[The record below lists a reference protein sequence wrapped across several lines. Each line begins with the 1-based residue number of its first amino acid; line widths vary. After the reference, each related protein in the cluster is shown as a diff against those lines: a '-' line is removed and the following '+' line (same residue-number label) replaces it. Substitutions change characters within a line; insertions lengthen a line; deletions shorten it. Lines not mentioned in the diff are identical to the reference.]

1 MSMSNDAIAIANI
14 CMDAIRVINQ
24 IALELENRDTAYA
37 TAIAQAG
44 NTIAE
49 RLNEVIVNATTP

>member
-1 MSMSNDAIAIANI
+1 MPMSDDAIAIANI

-24 IALELENRDTAYA
+24 IALEQDDYR
-37 TAIAQAG
+37 IAQAG

-49 RLNEVIVNATTP
+49 RLNEVIGNATTS

>member
-1 MSMSNDAIAIANI
+1 MISDDAIAIAEI
-14 CMDAIRVINQ
+14 CMDAIRVINH
-24 IALELENRDTAYA
+24 IALEQQNRDSAYA
-37 TAIAQAG
+37 TRIAQAG

>member
-1 MSMSNDAIAIANI
+1 MPMSDDAITIANI

-24 IALELENRDTAYA
+24 ISLEQDDYR
-37 TAIAQAG
+37 IAQAG

>member
-1 MSMSNDAIAIANI
+1 MPMSNEACEIASI
-14 CMDAIRVINQ
+14 CVDAIRVINQ
-24 IALELENRDTAYA
+24 IALEQDDYRIT
-37 TAIAQAG
+37 QAG

>member
-1 MSMSNDAIAIANI
+1 MLTSNDAIAIANI

-24 IALELENRDTAYA
+24 IAVEQDDYR
-37 TAIAQAG
+37 IAQAG

-49 RLNEVIVNATTP
+49 RLNEVIVNATTS

>member
-1 MSMSNDAIAIANI
+1 MPMSDDASASANI

-24 IALELENRDTAYA
+24 IALEQDDYR
-37 TAIAQAG
+37 IAQAG

-49 RLNEVIVNATTP
+49 RLNEVIVNATTS

>member
-1 MSMSNDAIAIANI
+1 MPMNDEAIAIANI

-24 IALELENRDTAYA
+24 IALEQDDYR
-37 TAIAQAG
+37 IAQAG

-49 RLNEVIVNATTP
+49 RLNEVITNATTP